1 MSVHKIQYRFEFNEV
16 DSKKYLTKEVK
27 DLYFKRSCIDLISS
41 LSADQLKEIFKHIEH
56 DPRYTGISDLYEL
69 LFTTSILTL
78 D

>member
-1 MSVHKIQYRFEFNEV
+1 MPVHKIQYRFEFNEG
-16 DSKKYLTKEVK
+16 DSKKYLTKETK

-56 DPRYTGISDLYEL
+56 DPIYTGVSDLHEL
-69 LFTTSILTL
+69 VFTTSILTI